1 MATAAGQAPAAGLSA
16 TGLGADRRQVLR
28 TILTALS
35 DQGWRDDDGAAL
47 AILAVLD
54 RADRPVPA
62 RRAAQAVPAGFLT
75 RNRTSR
81 ARVAA
86 VLAALADAPR

>member
-1 MATAAGQAPAAGLSA
+1 MATAVKKAPVPGLSA
-16 TGLGADRRQVLR
+16 TGLGPDRRQALR
-28 TILTALS
+28 ALLTAFS

-47 AILAVLD
+47 AILALLD
-54 RADRPVPA
+54 RADRPVPT
-62 RRAAQAVPAGFLT
+62 RRAAQVVPAGFLV

-86 VLAALADAPR
+86 VLAALVQAPR